1 MRKSAKKNL
10 VDTIKTFW
18 GNVVENEEIS
28 IQHRLKASELLIK
41 MEGENIGNEA
51 VVISGED
58 DLED

>member
-41 MEGENIGNEA
+41 MEGENTQNEA